1 MSKGE
6 FRYLDSIAFLQT
18 FASQSVK
25 IGGGAGCSNC
35 SNPRNHIEQVGL
47 SASRHFEEEY
57 RAHHGITDELNEDQ
71 YADLIIGLKN
81 RIGGNFSRTS
91 SRSGTVR
98 VVNTRCPF
106 GDAVREAPNLCQ
118 MTSSVFGGIA
128 ARNFGYAKIVLDR
141 RIADGD
147 SKCQVTICLDPRDNA
162 SRGGVEYRFDEGKVI
177 GSVPPAEIT
186 SRVEDRMYRAWQRN
200 VGKRQRKR
208 GERPHL
214 VASSPAMLKALEIA
228 EVAGPTTVTVLI
240 TGETGVGKEVMAR
253 AVHAISDRWERGFEA
268 VNCGAIPENLIES
281 ALFGHEKGAFTGAYE
296 VHHGLFERADGG
308 TLFLDEVD
316 SLPLAVQVQLLRVLQ
331 DGEFRRVGGRH
342 AMQSDVR
349 VIAASARPLNGLMAD
364 GSFRE
369 DLFYRLNVVP
379 IYIPPL
385 RDRSEELE
393 DFVEYFLQR
402 LSKRY
407 GKSLTGVTRG
417 VMQAIHAHS
426 WPGNV
431 RELENTLERSFLFC
445 KESVLERLM
454 FDDGVPRG
462 DKPRV
467 AGLPLRDAKKLAA
480 DQVEEA
486 ILKDHLRRC
495 GGNVTAVARSLRM
508 TPRAVHQKLVSHHI
522 DPVPYRGRGVSEDD
536 RALDTISH

>member
-6 FRYLDSIAFLQT
+6 FGQLDPVAFLQT
-18 FASQSVK
+18 FASQSAK

-35 SNPRNHIEQVGL
+35 SSPRNHIEKVGL

-57 RAHHGITDELNEDQ
+57 RAHHGITDELNEEQ
-71 YADLIIGLKN
+71 YTDLIIGLKN
-81 RIGGNFSRTS
+81 RIGGNFSMTS

-98 VVNTRCPF
+98 VVNSRCPF
-106 GDAVREAPNLCQ
+106 GKAVREAPNLCH

-128 ARNFGYAKIVLDR
+128 ARNFGYAKVVLDR

-162 SRGGVEYRFDEGKVI
+162 GRGGVEYKFDEGKVV
-177 GSVPPAEIT
+177 GSVPPAEIA
-186 SRVEDRMYRAWQRN
+186 SRIEDRMYQAWRRN
-200 VGKRQRKR
+200 VGKRRHKH

-214 VASSPAMLKALEIA
+214 VASSPAMLRALEIA
-228 EVAGPTTVTVLI
+228 EVVGPTMATVLV
-240 TGETGVGKEVMAR
+240 TGETGVGKEVIAR
-253 AVHAISDRWERGFEA
+253 AVHAISERWDKRFEA

-308 TLFLDEVD
+308 TLFLDEID

-331 DGEFRRVGGRH
+331 DGEFRRVGGKH

-349 VIAASARPLNGLMAD
+349 VIAASGRPLDALVAD
-364 GSFRE
+364 GAFRE

-402 LSKRY
+402 LSARY
-407 GKSLTGVTRG
+407 GKPLKGVSRE
-417 VMQAIHAHS
+417 VMQSIYAHD

-445 KESVLERLM
+445 KGTILESLM
-454 FDDGVPRG
+454 FDD
-462 DKPRV
+462 
-467 AGLPLRDAKKLAA
+467 
-480 DQVEEA
+480 
-486 ILKDHLRRC
+486 
-495 GGNVTAVARSLRM
+495 
-508 TPRAVHQKLVSHHI
+508 
-522 DPVPYRGRGVSEDD
+522 
-536 RALDTISH
+536 